1 MKNVLVPT
9 DFSAESHHAFGVAL
23 RIAERAGGS
32 LTLLHVVEM
41 PEGAS
46 FITSGGTAQAGG
58 DGMGRLFAIKL
69 LEVTKQRMAK
79 LIAQAHQKA
88 PGVVVHDV
96 VLDDRIG
103 PAILKSIETHYIDL
117 VVVGAQGH
125 TAMDRLLMGS
135 NTERLVR
142 LAPCPVLAVK
152 HAAPDF
158 NPETIVFPSD
168 FTAEADRAAPL
179 LQQVQKLFPDA
190 RLRLLHVT
198 PDHTAPNAAV
208 RMETYAKRHG
218 LRNTVVDLFVDANE
232 LTGIDEFVQNSAA
245 DLVILP
251 THGRTGLS
259 RYLNPSVAERVAVS
273 VLPPVLTVKI

>member
-23 RIAERAGGS
+23 RIAQRAGGS

-58 DGMGRLFAIKL
+58 DGMGRLFAMKL
-69 LEVTKQRMAK
+69 LEVTKQRMSK
-79 LIAQAHQKA
+79 LIAEAHQKA
-88 PGVVVHDV
+88 PGVVVNDV

-103 PAILKSIETHYIDL
+103 PAILQTIETHYIDL

-125 TAMDRLLMGS
+125 TAMNRLLMGS

-152 HAAPDF
+152 HADPDF

-179 LQQVQKLFPDA
+179 LQQVQRLFPDA

-198 PDHTAPNAAV
+198 PDHTAPNATV
-208 RMETYAKRHG
+208 RMETFAERHG
-218 LRNTVVDLFVDANE
+218 LRNTVVDIFVDANE
-232 LTGIDEFVQNSAA
+232 LTGIDQFVQQTEAC
-245 DLVILP
+245 LVVLP

-273 VLPPVLTVKI
+273 VLPPVLTFRI